1 MKINR
6 IEAFTDAI
14 VAIIMTIMVLEIKV
28 PEIDS
33 LKGILKEIPYLISFV
48 ISFYTFVQLGTIII
62 TF

>member
-6 IEAFTDAI
+6 IEAFTDAV

-33 LKGILKEIPYLISFV
+33 LKGILKEIPYFISFV
-48 ISFYTFVQLGTIII
+48 ISFLYICTA
-62 TF
+62 

>member
-6 IEAFTDAI
+6 IEAFTDAV

-33 LKGILKEIPYLISFV
+33 LKG
-48 ISFYTFVQLGTIII
+48 
-62 TF
+62 